1 MFFAMNTFLWT
12 DRFDAIHLHLVS
24 HVAELGADAIEIQR
38 SGFTDFPVEDLRREL
53 ERTRLPCTLSTSP
66 PQPDQCLVAA
76 DAVHRRAGLAYLRE
90 AIAVARDLGARLLV
104 GPLYAPPWWFTGTR
118 PTAEQR
124 AWAAEGFHALGPDLE
139 RADIHLA
146 IEPMNRFETFF
157 LTTAEEG
164 VAFCELI
171 GHPRIGL
178 LLDTAHMVIEEKD
191 PLAAIRR
198 ARPWLKHLQL
208 PEADRGAP
216 GSGRSINWEGL
227 FRTLREI
234 DYAGGCSLESFPY
247 WKPELAMKTRSWRDL
262 ASSPDELARQG
273 LAFLKQAYRNSMK
286 ASRRPR

>member
-1 MFFAMNTFLWT
+1 
-12 DRFDAIHLHLVS
+12 
-24 HVAELGADAIEIQR
+24 
-38 SGFTDFPVEDLRREL
+38 
-53 ERTRLPCTLSTSP
+53 
-66 PQPDQCLVAA
+66 
-76 DAVHRRAGLAYLRE
+76 
-90 AIAVARDLGARLLV
+90 
-104 GPLYAPPWWFTGTR
+104 
-118 PTAEQR
+118 
-124 AWAAEGFHALGPDLE
+124 
-139 RADIHLA
+139 LA

-164 VAFCELI
+164 VALCELI
-171 GHPRIGL
+171 RHPRIGL

-234 DYAGGCSLESFPY
+234 GYAGGCSLESFPY

-262 ASSPDELARQG
+262 ASSPDELARRG
-273 LAFLKQAYRNSMK
+273 LAFLKEAYRNSMK
-286 ASRRPR
+286 ASSKPQ